1 MAESKR
7 IYLMRHAK
15 PELPFGGRVYYGR
28 TDFPLSEEGRAAAA
42 KLGEALRGK
51 VTFDALYTSGM
62 KRAVETASL
71 VVPEME
77 GKTVPELREVDL
89 GEWDGRSYD
98 EVREQFI
105 EIYEKRG
112 TKFASTAPPG
122 GETFEEL
129 QHRAVPAFEKILSA
143 HAGGNILI
151 VAHGGA
157 IWSIVSHLFGLDL
170 SDMFFFPLD
179 YCGIDIIEPSCGRM
193 RLVRYNWT
201 PFAEML

>member
-1 MAESKR
+1 MAENKR
-7 IYLMRHAK
+7 IYLMRHAR

-28 TDFPLSEEGRAAAA
+28 TDYPLSEEGREAASRVGAF
-42 KLGEALRGK
+42 LRGRIK
-51 VTFDALYTSGM
+51 FDALYTSGM

-77 GKTVPELREVDL
+77 GTAVPELREIDL

-98 EVREQFI
+98 EVRDQFR

-112 TKFASTAPPG
+112 MKFASTAPPG

-129 QHRAVPAFEKILSA
+129 QRRAVPAFEKILAA
-143 HAGGNILI
+143 HESGNILI

-157 IWSIVSHLFGLDL
+157 IWSITARLFGLDL
-170 SDMFFFPLD
+170 NDMFFFALD
-179 YCGIDIIEPSCGRM
+179 YCGINVVEPSCGRM

-201 PFAEML
+201 PEAERL